1 MALFTQSL
9 SMLAHN
15 ALWLLSHGD
24 QLMRLG
30 LLFPLII
37 ALGFGIPAYA
47 DSDEQAAFERDAQAA
62 IKDLSTHLKE
72 ALMSALQDGGPVEAI
87 SVCKLVAPTIADEM
101 SKKYSLDIHR
111 TSLRVRNLEN
121 EADSWETG
129 VLQNFETRLKTGE
142 AIQSLTFIEKVDS
155 DLGYDWR
162 YMKAIPTDKVC
173 LSCHGSK
180 IALPVSK
187 IIDKNYPNDMA
198 TGYKMGDIRGAFS
211 VKRRYSKINAN

>member
-1 MALFTQSL
+1 
-9 SMLAHN
+9 
-15 ALWLLSHGD
+15 
-24 QLMRLG
+24 MRLNH
-30 LLFPLII
+30 LFPVII
-37 ALGFGIPAYA
+37 ALGFSLPAYA
-47 DSDEQAAFERDAQAA
+47 DSNEQVAFERDAQAA
-62 IKDLSTHLKE
+62 IKELSTHLKE

-101 SKKYSLDIHR
+101 SKKYNLDIHR
-111 TSLRVRNLEN
+111 TSLRVRNPEN

-142 AIQSLTFIEKVDS
+142 AIQSLSFVEKVDS
-155 DLGYDWR
+155 EVNYNWR

-187 IIDKNYPNDMA
+187 TIDNNYPNDMA

-211 VKRRYSKINAN
+211 VERRYSKINAN